1 MKLGTL
7 VKIGALAVAAGSTAV
22 GTVMLTTKA
31 LSKASDTDA
40 APAEEP
46 KAPVFNAPAP
56 APAAAPAPAPAEP
69 APETN
74 PFYSPAPVIEQAPA
88 FEPAPV
94 VVEEPAPEPEPA
106 PVFTPAPEPA
116 PMPVFHAPEPEP
128 VSFATTPAEPVVEP
142 VKVEL
147 PDIEAPIPAPIPEP
161 AAAPEADFDIGYQL
175 PYMAGS
181 STESDVVIGGAVAE
195 VEPEPEP
202 ESEPLPEPEPEPLPE
217 PEPEPLPEPE
227 PEPLPE
233 PVAEP
238 VAEPEVVISSAE
250 PITFEAPAD
259 PVLPTA
265 PADDVAAPEVDPL
278 SQGFSVAMT
287 DVIEE
292 GSTLIPQAP
301 TVEPEAI
308 AEPVAEPIPE
318 PAPEP
323 VTFSDISSHSDYI
336 EEVEPASEPA
346 SEVAAPAPAP
356 APVADKGKEIRIGN
370 TIVSDKN
377 TNPNIVAVNSA
388 FHIPMDNLVSIEAEQ
403 QMPMVFEFL
412 YSDMRTDATLIAV
425 YFIQG
430 GVAVPPPETEK
441 ENILAF
447 GRNFITSNEE
457 LKAFLA

>member
-1 MKLGTL
+1 
-7 VKIGALAVAAGSTAV
+7 
-22 GTVMLTTKA
+22 
-31 LSKASDTDA
+31 
-40 APAEEP
+40 
-46 KAPVFNAPAP
+46 
-56 APAAAPAPAPAEP
+56 
-69 APETN
+69 
-74 PFYSPAPVIEQAPA
+74 
-88 FEPAPV
+88 
-94 VVEEPAPEPEPA
+94 
-106 PVFTPAPEPA
+106 
-116 PMPVFHAPEPEP
+116 
-128 VSFATTPAEPVVEP
+128 VEP

-161 AAAPEADFDIGYQL
+161 VAAPEADFDIGYQL

-195 VEPEPEP
+195 VAPEPEPEP
-202 ESEPLPEPEPEPLPE
+202 EPLPEPEPEPLPE

-233 PVAEP
+233 PEPEPLPEPEPEPIPEPVAEP

-250 PITFEAPAD
+250 PITFEAP
-259 PVLPTA
+259 PEPILPTA
-265 PADDVAAPEVDPL
+265 PAEDVAAPEVDPL

-301 TVEPEAI
+301 TVEPEPI
-308 AEPVAEPIPE
+308 PEPVAE

-336 EEVEPASEPA
+336 EEIEPASEP
-346 SEVAAPAPAP
+346 VAEAPAPAP
-356 APVADKGKEIRIGN
+356 APVIEKGKEIRIGN

-377 TNPNIVAVNSA
+377 TNPNIIAVNNA

-412 YSDMRTDATLIAV
+412 YGDMRTDATLIAV